1 MLKQR
6 LIASLVLKN
15 GMVVQSIGFH
25 RYLPVGTLGVCVE
38 NLNRFGVDEIVIVDI
53 DASREKRFIDT
64 HLIEEATKSS
74 FVPITVAG
82 GIEST
87 EQIALLLRSGAD
99 KIMIHQ
105 AFWQT
110 PHLVHNAAE
119 IFGSQCVIVSLDAY
133 EGNCYDYK
141 TKTVRNETLLSAAKR
156 AADLGAGEIL
166 LNDVKRDGMKTGL
179 DIKTITSLVQ
189 NLPIPLI
196 AQGGVGHVKH
206 IQEGLEIEGLCA
218 VAVGNFF
225 HFTEHSVTVAKGYMK
240 AQKNYPI
247 RNETYANYKEHS
259 FDQDGRVGKIDDDRL
274 AHMWFEHHPQEII

>member
-6 LIASLVLKN
+6 LIASLTLKN

-99 KIMIHQ
+99 KIMINQ

-110 PHLVHNAAE
+110 PHLVHDAAE

-133 EGNCYDYK
+133 EGHCYDYK
-141 TKTVRNETLLSAAKR
+141 AKTVRNETLLSVAKR
-156 AADLGAGEIL
+156 AADLGVGEIL

-259 FDQDGRVGKIDDDRL
+259 FDKDGRVGKIDDDRL

>member
-6 LIASLVLKN
+6 LIASLTLKN

-25 RYLPVGTLGVCVE
+25 RYLPIGSLSVCVE

-87 EQIALLLRSGAD
+87 EQIAFLLRSGAD
-99 KIMIHQ
+99 KIMINQ

-110 PHLVHNAAE
+110 PHLVHDAAE

-133 EGNCYDYK
+133 EGHCYDYK
-141 TKTVRNETLLSAAKR
+141 AKTVRNETLLSAAKR

-166 LNDVKRDGMKTGL
+166 LNDVKRDGMRTGL

-247 RNETYANYKEHS
+247 RNETYANYKEHT